1 VALYCQ
7 ENIPGFGVVK
17 QVGLGDLK
25 GRKGVYRY
33 EQKEKAVDFME
44 VQEQAR
50 VTGLDEALVRRLNK
64 MGVSKSSSRSKADVR
79 INEEFVSLKMEG
91 VGRSSLINHQ
101 ARSGFIRVFGENSES
116 FRLLDAEVLK
126 YIDLRRGALITEDVG
141 WDRRKEMNLF
151 MNDSF
156 KDAFRLIFN
165 YFVFDG
171 TVGFGRSSFPAQSV
185 ISVEDAFDPRTWT
198 SFSRAD
204 FFDHCWGKL
213 VFSLR
218 RHTKANFTSEDEPW
232 FLLTDDGNPKA
243 QLSLR
248 I

>member
-1 VALYCQ
+1 MALYCQ
-7 ENIPGFGVVK
+7 KNIPGFGVVK

-33 EQKEKAVDFME
+33 EQKEKAIDFME

-50 VTGLDEALVRRLNK
+50 ATGLDEALVRRLNK

-79 INEEFVSLKMEG
+79 INEELVSLKMEG

-101 ARSGFIRVFGENSES
+101 ARSGFIRVFGANSES

-126 YIDLRRGALITEDVG
+126 YIDLRRGLLIAEDVG

-151 MNDSF
+151 MSDSF
-156 KDAFRLIFN
+156 KDAFRRIFN

-198 SFSRAD
+198 SFNRAD
-204 FFDHCWGKL
+204 FFDHCWEKM

-218 RHTKANFTSEDEPW
+218 RHAKANFTSEDEPW

>member
-1 VALYCQ
+1 
-7 ENIPGFGVVK
+7 
-17 QVGLGDLK
+17 
-25 GRKGVYRY
+25 
-33 EQKEKAVDFME
+33 ME

-50 VTGLDEALVRRLNK
+50 VRGLDEALVRRLNK
-64 MGVSKSSSRSKADVR
+64 MGVSKSSSRSKADVL
-79 INEEFVSLKMEG
+79 INEELVSLKMEG

-101 ARSGFIRVFGENSES
+101 ARSGFISVFGLNSDA

-151 MNDSF
+151 INDSF
-156 KDAFRLIFN
+156 KYAFRVIFD

-171 TVGFGRSSFPAQSV
+171 TAGFGPSKFPAQSV
-185 ISVEDAFDPRTWT
+185 ILVNDAFDPLTWN
-198 SFSRAD
+198 SFSKAD
-204 FFDHCWGKL
+204 FFDHCWEKL

-218 RHTKANFTSEDEPW
+218 RHSKAKFTSEDEPW
-232 FLLTDDGNPKA
+232 FLLADDGKPKG

>member
-1 VALYCQ
+1 MALYCQ

-44 VQEQAR
+44 VQEKAR

-101 ARSGFIRVFGENSES
+101 ARSGFIRVFGANSES

>member
-1 VALYCQ
+1 MALYCQ
-7 ENIPGFGVVK
+7 GNIPGFGVVK

-79 INEEFVSLKMEG
+79 INEELVSLKMEG

-101 ARSGFIRVFGENSES
+101 ARSGFIRVFGANSES

-126 YIDLRRGALITEDVG
+126 YIDLRRGALIAEDVG

-204 FFDHCWGKL
+204 FFDNCWGKL

-218 RHTKANFTSEDEPW
+218 RHAKANFKSEDEPW

>member
-1 VALYCQ
+1 MALYRQ
-7 ENIPGFGVVK
+7 EDIPGFGVVR
-17 QVGLGDLK
+17 QVGLGDLE

-33 EQKEKAVDFME
+33 EQREAASGFIE
-44 VQEQAR
+44 VQEQAQD
-50 VTGLDEALVRRLNK
+50 TGVDDALVYKLGK

-79 INEEFVSLKMEG
+79 INEELVSLKMEG

-101 ARSGFIRVFGENSES
+101 ARSGFISVFGANSDA

-126 YIDLRRGALITEDVG
+126 YIELRRGELINEDVG
-141 WDRRKEMNLF
+141 WDKRMEMNLF
-151 MNDSF
+151 INDSF
-156 KDAFRLIFN
+156 KEAFRLIFD

-171 TVGFGRSSFPAQSV
+171 TVGYGPSTFPAQSV
-185 ISVEDAFDPRTWT
+185 ILVEDAFDPRTWT
-198 SFSRAD
+198 SFNRAD

-218 RHTKANFTSEDEPW
+218 RHAKASFKSDDEPW
-232 FLLTDDGNPKA
+232 FLLADDGNPKG